1 MAQLVE
7 NPANLR
13 NITPIATH
21 CQPSYSVMPDTDLPP
36 VLPPS
41 SELKSSELNAASVLD
56 IDQNSGTASASEVQ
70 RNIDMTNAQPDAA
83 HTPSEPIIGDG
94 ITINTSIP
102 PASATAAERKAYLNH
117 LIKHLPNL
125 PGVYK
130 MIGKSGDILYVG
142 KAKSLKNR
150 VSSYFAKTIDHPKTR
165 ALVQRIHHIDTII
178 TRSETEALLLEQ
190 NLIKL
195 HRPPYNVLLRDDK
208 SYLYVFISADKPYPR
223 LAYGRGKG
231 QHQKGKFFG
240 PFPSAHAA
248 KETLLLM
255 QKMFQVRQCTN
266 TFFKARQRPC
276 LEYQIKRC
284 RAPCVGLVSPEDY
297 TDDVNNTIRFL
308 KGEGNDLQ
316 VRLVGKMEQ
325 AAEAM
330 QFEQA
335 AFYRDQLSMLREV
348 QAKQAVYTVKGEAD
362 IIAIASQA
370 GITCVHVMNVRG
382 GRVLGGNNY
391 FPDVDSQQDLAENL
405 SEFVSSF
412 YFQVSDD
419 LPDDLIIS
427 HELPDQAAVG
437 DALAE
442 QFGKKVAIKT
452 RVREQRAEWLS
463 LAQMNANNALQTKL
477 GDYLEVK
484 ARYQALQDV
493 LRDALGGKTLDRIE
507 CFDISHTMGE
517 ATIASCVVC
526 DQGGLRKRDYRQY
539 AIHGITGGDDYAAMQ
554 QALTRRYS
562 KQPLPD
568 LLLIDGGKGQLN
580 MAKNVLSELG
590 ILGQTLLVGVAKGE
604 GRKAGLEVLH
614 FIDREPL
621 DLPPDS
627 KALHLIMHIR
637 DEAHRFAITAHRKKR
652 DKRRASSVL
661 EAIPGL
667 GEKRR
672 RDLLNH
678 FGGLQQLLGA
688 SQQEIEQVHGI
699 GKVMANTIYKVLH
712 H

>member
-1 MAQLVE
+1 MPKERKSSV
-7 NPANLR
+7 NPA
-13 NITPIATH
+13 IDPATIEIA
-21 CQPSYSVMPDTDLPP
+21 
-36 VLPPS
+36 
-41 SELKSSELNAASVLD
+41 A
-56 IDQNSGTASASEVQ
+56 
-70 RNIDMTNAQPDAA
+70 
-83 HTPSEPIIGDG
+83 
-94 ITINTSIP
+94 
-102 PASATAAERKAYLNH
+102 ATADRKARLDH
-117 LIKHLPNL
+117 LIKRLPNL

-130 MIGKSGDILYVG
+130 MLGKNGDIIYVG
-142 KAKSLKNR
+142 KAKSLKSR
-150 VSSYFAKTIDHPKTR
+150 VNSYFAKTIDHPKTR
-165 ALVQRIHHIDTII
+165 ALVQRIDNIETII

-231 QHQKGKFFG
+231 QHQKGRFFG

-248 KETLLLM
+248 KQTLLMM
-255 QKMFQVRQCTN
+255 QKMFMVRQCTN
-266 TFFKARQRPC
+266 AFFAQRQRPC

-284 RAPCVGLVSPEDY
+284 KAPCVGLVSPEEY
-297 TDDVNNTIRFL
+297 ADDVNNTIRFL
-308 KGEGNDLQ
+308 KGEGTDLQ
-316 VRLVGKMEQ
+316 VKLVGKMEQ
-325 AAEAM
+325 AAEDM
-330 QFEQA
+330 NFEQA
-335 AFYRDQLSMLREV
+335 ALYRDQLSMLREV

-370 GITCVHVMNVRG
+370 GITCVHVMNVRNG
-382 GRVLGGNNY
+382 QVLGGNNY
-391 FPDVDSQQDLAENL
+391 FPDVDSENDIADNL

-419 LPDDLIIS
+419 LPEELIIS
-427 HELPDQAAVG
+427 HELPDQTAMTE
-437 DALAE
+437 ALTE
-442 QFGKKVAIKT
+442 NFGKKVTIKT
-452 RVREQRAEWLS
+452 KVREQRSEWLT

-484 ARYQALQDV
+484 SRFNALNAVLKEALQ
-493 LRDALGGKTLDRIE
+493 GKSLDRIE

-517 ATIASCVVC
+517 ATIASCVVA

-539 AIHGITGGDDYAAMQ
+539 AIHGITGGDDYAAMKQ
-554 QALTRRYS
+554 VLNRRYS

-580 MAKNVLSELG
+580 MAKDVLSELG
-590 ILGQTLLVGVAKGE
+590 ILTQTLLVGVAKGE

-621 DLPPDS
+621 DLPADS

-652 DKRRASSVL
+652 DKRRSSSVL

-672 RDLLNH
+672 RELLNH

-688 SQQEIEQVHGI
+688 SQDEIGQVNGI

-712 H
+712 G

>member
-1 MAQLVE
+1 
-7 NPANLR
+7 
-13 NITPIATH
+13 
-21 CQPSYSVMPDTDLPP
+21 MPDTDLPP

-117 LIKHLPNL
+117 LIKRLPNL

-348 QAKQAVYTVKGEAD
+348 QAKQAVYTIKGEAD

-452 RVREQRAEWLS
+452 RVREQRAEWLG

-493 LRDALGGKTLDRIE
+493 LRDALAGKTLDRIE

>member
-1 MAQLVE
+1 
-7 NPANLR
+7 
-13 NITPIATH
+13 
-21 CQPSYSVMPDTDLPP
+21 MPDTDLPP

-70 RNIDMTNAQPDAA
+70 RNADMTNAQPDAA

-117 LIKHLPNL
+117 LIKRLPNL

-308 KGEGNDLQ
+308 RGEGNDLQ

-348 QAKQAVYTVKGEAD
+348 QAKQAVYTIKGEAD

-419 LPDDLIIS
+419 LPDDLIVS

-452 RVREQRAEWLS
+452 RVREQRAEWLG

-484 ARYQALQDV
+484 ARYRALQDI
-493 LRDALGGKTLDRIE
+493 LRDALDGKTLDRIE

-580 MAKNVLSELG
+580 MAKNVLTELG

-688 SQQEIEQVHGI
+688 SQAEIEQVHGI

>member
-1 MAQLVE
+1 
-7 NPANLR
+7 
-13 NITPIATH
+13 
-21 CQPSYSVMPDTDLPP
+21 MP
-36 VLPPS
+36 
-41 SELKSSELNAASVLD
+41 KNK
-56 IDQNSGTASASEVQ
+56 
-70 RNIDMTNAQPDAA
+70 
-83 HTPSEPIIGDG
+83 TPSIDPA
-94 ITINTSIP
+94 TIEI
-102 PASATAAERKAYLNH
+102 AAATADRKARLDH
-117 LIKHLPNL
+117 LIKRLPNL

-130 MIGKSGDILYVG
+130 MLGKNGDIIYVG
-142 KAKSLKNR
+142 KAKSLKSR
-150 VSSYFAKTIDHPKTR
+150 VNSYFAKTIDHPKTR
-165 ALVQRIHHIDTII
+165 ALVQRIDNIETII

-231 QHQKGKFFG
+231 QHQKGRFFG

-248 KETLLLM
+248 KQTLLMM
-255 QKMFQVRQCTN
+255 QKMFMVRQCTN
-266 TFFKARQRPC
+266 AFFAQRQRPC

-284 RAPCVGLVSPEDY
+284 KAPCVGLVSPEEY
-297 TDDVNNTIRFL
+297 ADDVNNTIRFL
-308 KGEGNDLQ
+308 KGEGTDLQ
-316 VRLVGKMEQ
+316 VKLVGKMEQ
-325 AAEAM
+325 AAEDM
-330 QFEQA
+330 NFEQA
-335 AFYRDQLSMLREV
+335 ALYRDQLSMLREV

-370 GITCVHVMNVRG
+370 GITCVHVMNVRNG
-382 GRVLGGNNY
+382 QVLGGNNY
-391 FPDVDSQQDLAENL
+391 FPDVDSENDIADNL

-419 LPDDLIIS
+419 LPEELIIS
-427 HELPDQAAVG
+427 HELPDQTAMTE
-437 DALAE
+437 ALTE
-442 QFGKKVAIKT
+442 TFGKKVTIKT
-452 RVREQRAEWLS
+452 KVREQRSEWLT

-484 ARYQALQDV
+484 SRFNALNAVLKALQ
-493 LRDALGGKTLDRIE
+493 GKSLDRIE

-517 ATIASCVVC
+517 ATIASCVVA

-539 AIHGITGGDDYAAMQ
+539 AIHGITGGDDYAAMKQ
-554 QALTRRYS
+554 VLNRRYS

-580 MAKNVLSELG
+580 MAKDVLSELG
-590 ILGQTLLVGVAKGE
+590 ILPQTLLVGVAKGE

-621 DLPPDS
+621 DLPADS

-652 DKRRASSVL
+652 DKRRSSSVL

-672 RDLLNH
+672 RELLNH

-688 SQQEIEQVHGI
+688 SQDEIGQVNGI

-712 H
+712 G

>member
-1 MAQLVE
+1 
-7 NPANLR
+7 
-13 NITPIATH
+13 
-21 CQPSYSVMPDTDLPP
+21 MP
-36 VLPPS
+36 
-41 SELKSSELNAASVLD
+41 KNK
-56 IDQNSGTASASEVQ
+56 
-70 RNIDMTNAQPDAA
+70 
-83 HTPSEPIIGDG
+83 TPSIDPA
-94 ITINTSIP
+94 TIEI
-102 PASATAAERKAYLNH
+102 AAATADRKARLDH
-117 LIKHLPNL
+117 LIKRLPNL

-130 MIGKSGDILYVG
+130 MLGKNGDIIYVG
-142 KAKSLKNR
+142 KAKSLKSR
-150 VSSYFAKTIDHPKTR
+150 VNSYFAKTIDHPKTR
-165 ALVQRIHHIDTII
+165 ALVQRIDNIETII

-231 QHQKGKFFG
+231 QHQKGRFFG

-248 KETLLLM
+248 KQTLLMM
-255 QKMFQVRQCTN
+255 QKMFMVRQCTN
-266 TFFKARQRPC
+266 AFFAQRQRPC

-284 RAPCVGLVSPEDY
+284 KAPCVGLVSPEDY
-297 TDDVNNTIRFL
+297 ADDVNNTIRFL
-308 KGEGNDLQ
+308 KGEGTDLQ
-316 VRLVGKMEQ
+316 VKLVGKMEQ
-325 AAEAM
+325 AAEDM
-330 QFEQA
+330 NFEQA
-335 AFYRDQLSMLREV
+335 ALYRDQLSMLREV

-370 GITCVHVMNVRG
+370 GITCVHVMNVRNG
-382 GRVLGGNNY
+382 QVLGGNNY
-391 FPDVDSQQDLAENL
+391 FPDVDSENDIADNL
-405 SEFVSSF
+405 SECVSSF

-419 LPDDLIIS
+419 LPEELIIS
-427 HELPDQAAVG
+427 HELPDQTAMIE
-437 DALAE
+437 ALTE
-442 QFGKKVAIKT
+442 TFGKKVTIKT
-452 RVREQRAEWLS
+452 KVREQRNEWLT

-484 ARYQALQDV
+484 SRFNALNAVLKEALQ
-493 LRDALGGKTLDRIE
+493 GKSLDRIE

-517 ATIASCVVC
+517 ATIASCVVA

-539 AIHGITGGDDYAAMQ
+539 AIHGITGGDDYAAMKQ
-554 QALTRRYS
+554 VLNRRYS

-568 LLLIDGGKGQLN
+568 LLLIDGGKGQRN
-580 MAKNVLSELG
+580 MAKDVLSELG
-590 ILGQTLLVGVAKGE
+590 ILTQTLLVGVAKGE

-621 DLPPDS
+621 DLPADS

-652 DKRRASSVL
+652 DKRRSSSVL

-672 RDLLNH
+672 RELLNH

-688 SQQEIEQVHGI
+688 SQDEIGQVNGI
-699 GKVMANTIYKVLH
+699 GRVMANTIYKVLH
-712 H
+712 G

>member
-1 MAQLVE
+1 MPKERKSSV
-7 NPANLR
+7 NPA
-13 NITPIATH
+13 IDPATIEIA
-21 CQPSYSVMPDTDLPP
+21 
-36 VLPPS
+36 
-41 SELKSSELNAASVLD
+41 A
-56 IDQNSGTASASEVQ
+56 
-70 RNIDMTNAQPDAA
+70 
-83 HTPSEPIIGDG
+83 
-94 ITINTSIP
+94 
-102 PASATAAERKAYLNH
+102 ATADRKARLDH
-117 LIKHLPNL
+117 LIKRLPNL

-130 MIGKSGDILYVG
+130 MLGKNGDIIYVG
-142 KAKSLKNR
+142 KAKSLKSR
-150 VSSYFAKTIDHPKTR
+150 VNSYFAKTIDHPKTR
-165 ALVQRIHHIDTII
+165 ALVQRIDNIETII

-231 QHQKGKFFG
+231 QHQKGRFFG

-248 KETLLLM
+248 KQTLLMM
-255 QKMFQVRQCTN
+255 QKMFMVRQCTN
-266 TFFKARQRPC
+266 AFFAQRQRPC

-284 RAPCVGLVSPEDY
+284 KAPCVGLVSPEDY
-297 TDDVNNTIRFL
+297 ADDVNNTIRFL
-308 KGEGNDLQ
+308 KGEGTDLQ
-316 VRLVGKMEQ
+316 VKLVGKMEQ
-325 AAEAM
+325 AAEDM
-330 QFEQA
+330 NFEQA
-335 AFYRDQLSMLREV
+335 ALYRDQLSMLREV

-370 GITCVHVMNVRG
+370 GITCVHVMNVRNG
-382 GRVLGGNNY
+382 QVLGGNNY
-391 FPDVDSQQDLAENL
+391 FPDVDSENDIADNL

-419 LPDDLIIS
+419 LPEELIIS
-427 HELPDQAAVG
+427 HELPDQTAMTE
-437 DALAE
+437 ALTE
-442 QFGKKVAIKT
+442 TFGKKVTIKT
-452 RVREQRAEWLS
+452 KVREQRSEWLT

-484 ARYQALQDV
+484 SRFNALNEVLKEALQ
-493 LRDALGGKTLDRIE
+493 GKSLDRIE

-517 ATIASCVVC
+517 ATIASCVVA

-539 AIHGITGGDDYAAMQ
+539 AIHGITGGDDYAAKKQ
-554 QALTRRYS
+554 VLNRRYS

-580 MAKNVLSELG
+580 MAKDVLSELG
-590 ILGQTLLVGVAKGE
+590 ILTQTLLVGVAKGE

-621 DLPPDS
+621 DLPADS

-652 DKRRASSVL
+652 DKRRSSSVL

-672 RDLLNH
+672 RELLNH

-688 SQQEIEQVHGI
+688 SQDEIGQVNGI

-712 H
+712 G

>member
-1 MAQLVE
+1 
-7 NPANLR
+7 
-13 NITPIATH
+13 
-21 CQPSYSVMPDTDLPP
+21 MP
-36 VLPPS
+36 
-41 SELKSSELNAASVLD
+41 KNK
-56 IDQNSGTASASEVQ
+56 
-70 RNIDMTNAQPDAA
+70 
-83 HTPSEPIIGDG
+83 TPSIDPA
-94 ITINTSIP
+94 TIEIP
-102 PASATAAERKAYLNH
+102 TPTAERKQRLAH
-117 LIKHLPNL
+117 LIKRLPNL

-130 MIGKSGDILYVG
+130 MLGKNGDIIYVG

-150 VSSYFAKTIDHPKTR
+150 VNSYFAKTIDHPKTR
-165 ALVQRIHHIDTII
+165 ALVQRIDNIDTII

-248 KETLLLM
+248 KQTLLMM
-255 QKMFQVRQCTN
+255 QKMFMVRQCSN
-266 TFFKARQRPC
+266 SFFAQRQRPC

-284 RAPCVGLVSPEDY
+284 KAPCVGLVSPEEY
-297 TDDVNNTIRFL
+297 AEDVNNTIRFL
-308 KGEGNDLQ
+308 KGEGTDLQ
-316 VRLVGKMEQ
+316 VKLVGKMEQ

-330 QFEQA
+330 NFEQA
-335 AFYRDQLSMLREV
+335 ALYRDQLAMLREV

-370 GITCVHVMNVRG
+370 GISCVHVMNVRNG
-382 GRVLGGNNY
+382 QVLGGNNY
-391 FPDVDSQQDLAENL
+391 FPDVDSDNDTADNL

-419 LPDDLIIS
+419 LPDEIILS
-427 HELPDQAAVG
+427 HELPDQTAITE
-437 DALAE
+437 ALSE
-442 QFGKKVAIKT
+442 TFGKKVTLKT
-452 RVREQRAEWLS
+452 KVREQRAEWLT
-463 LAQMNANNALQTKL
+463 LAQMNANNALHTKL

-484 ARYQALQDV
+484 SRFAALDSVLKDALQ
-493 LRDALGGKTLDRIE
+493 GNSLDRIE

-517 ATIASCVVC
+517 ATIASCVVA

-539 AIHGITGGDDYAAMQ
+539 AIHGITGGDDYAAMKQ
-554 QALTRRYS
+554 VLTRRYR

-568 LLLIDGGKGQLN
+568 LLLIDGGKGQLA
-580 MAKNVLSELG
+580 MAKDVLTELG
-590 ILGQTLLVGVAKGE
+590 ILNQTLLVGVAKGE

-621 DLPPDS
+621 DLPADS

-652 DKRRASSVL
+652 DKRRSSSVL

-672 RDLLNH
+672 RELLNH

-688 SQQEIEQVHGI
+688 SQDEIGQVNGI

-712 H
+712 G

>member
-1 MAQLVE
+1 
-7 NPANLR
+7 
-13 NITPIATH
+13 
-21 CQPSYSVMPDTDLPP
+21 MP
-36 VLPPS
+36 
-41 SELKSSELNAASVLD
+41 KNK
-56 IDQNSGTASASEVQ
+56 
-70 RNIDMTNAQPDAA
+70 
-83 HTPSEPIIGDG
+83 TPSIDPA
-94 ITINTSIP
+94 TIEI
-102 PASATAAERKAYLNH
+102 AAATADRRARLDH
-117 LIKHLPNL
+117 LIKRLPNL

-130 MIGKSGDILYVG
+130 MLGKNGDIIYVG
-142 KAKSLKNR
+142 KAKSLKSR
-150 VSSYFAKTIDHPKTR
+150 VNSYFAKTIDHPKTR
-165 ALVQRIHHIDTII
+165 ALVQRIDNIETII

-231 QHQKGKFFG
+231 QHQKGRFFG

-248 KETLLLM
+248 KQTLLMM
-255 QKMFQVRQCTN
+255 QKMFMVRQCTN
-266 TFFKARQRPC
+266 AFFAQRQRPC

-284 RAPCVGLVSPEDY
+284 KAPCVGLVSPEEY
-297 TDDVNNTIRFL
+297 ADDVNNTIRFL
-308 KGEGNDLQ
+308 KGEGTDLQ
-316 VRLVGKMEQ
+316 VKLVGKMEQ
-325 AAEAM
+325 AAEDM
-330 QFEQA
+330 NFEQA
-335 AFYRDQLSMLREV
+335 ALYRDQLSMLREV

-370 GITCVHVMNVRG
+370 GITCVHVMNVRNG
-382 GRVLGGNNY
+382 QVLGGNNY
-391 FPDVDSQQDLAENL
+391 FPDVDSENDIADNL

-419 LPDDLIIS
+419 LPEELIIS
-427 HELPDQAAVG
+427 HELPDQTAMTE
-437 DALAE
+437 ALTE
-442 QFGKKVAIKT
+442 TFGKKVTLKT
-452 RVREQRAEWLS
+452 KVREQRSEWLT

-484 ARYQALQDV
+484 SRFNALNEVLKEALQ
-493 LRDALGGKTLDRIE
+493 GKSLDRIE

-517 ATIASCVVC
+517 ATIASCVVA

-539 AIHGITGGDDYAAMQ
+539 AIHGITGGDDYAAMKQ
-554 QALTRRYS
+554 VLNRRYS

-580 MAKNVLSELG
+580 MAKDVLSELG
-590 ILGQTLLVGVAKGE
+590 ILTQTLLVGVAKGE

-621 DLPPDS
+621 DLPADS

-652 DKRRASSVL
+652 DKRRSSSVL

-672 RDLLNH
+672 RELLNH

-688 SQQEIEQVHGI
+688 SQDEIGQVNGI

-712 H
+712 G

>member
-1 MAQLVE
+1 MPKERKSSV
-7 NPANLR
+7 NPA
-13 NITPIATH
+13 IDPATIEIA
-21 CQPSYSVMPDTDLPP
+21 
-36 VLPPS
+36 
-41 SELKSSELNAASVLD
+41 A
-56 IDQNSGTASASEVQ
+56 
-70 RNIDMTNAQPDAA
+70 
-83 HTPSEPIIGDG
+83 
-94 ITINTSIP
+94 
-102 PASATAAERKAYLNH
+102 ATADRKARLDH
-117 LIKHLPNL
+117 LIKRLPNL

-130 MIGKSGDILYVG
+130 MLGKNGDIIYVG
-142 KAKSLKNR
+142 KAKSLKSR
-150 VSSYFAKTIDHPKTR
+150 VNSYFAKTIDHPKTR
-165 ALVQRIHHIDTII
+165 ALVQRIDNIETII

-231 QHQKGKFFG
+231 QHQKGRFFG

-248 KETLLLM
+248 KQTLLMM
-255 QKMFQVRQCTN
+255 QKMFMVRQCTN
-266 TFFKARQRPC
+266 AFFAQRQRPC

-284 RAPCVGLVSPEDY
+284 KAPCVGLVSPEDY
-297 TDDVNNTIRFL
+297 ADDVNNTIRFL
-308 KGEGNDLQ
+308 KGEGTDLQ
-316 VRLVGKMEQ
+316 VKLVGKMEQ
-325 AAEAM
+325 AAEDM
-330 QFEQA
+330 NFEQA
-335 AFYRDQLSMLREV
+335 ALYRDQLSMLREV

-370 GITCVHVMNVRG
+370 GITCVHVMNVRNG
-382 GRVLGGNNY
+382 QVLGGNNY
-391 FPDVDSQQDLAENL
+391 FPDVDSENDIADNL

-419 LPDDLIIS
+419 LPEELIIS
-427 HELPDQAAVG
+427 HELPDQTAMTE
-437 DALAE
+437 ALTE
-442 QFGKKVAIKT
+442 TFGKKVTIKT
-452 RVREQRAEWLS
+452 KVREQRNEWLT

-484 ARYQALQDV
+484 SRFNALNAVLKEALQ
-493 LRDALGGKTLDRIE
+493 GKSLDRIE

-517 ATIASCVVC
+517 ATIASCVVA

-539 AIHGITGGDDYAAMQ
+539 AIHGITGGDDYAAMKQ
-554 QALTRRYS
+554 VLNRRYS

-580 MAKNVLSELG
+580 MAKDVLSELG
-590 ILGQTLLVGVAKGE
+590 ILPQTLLVGVAKGE

-621 DLPPDS
+621 DLPADS

-652 DKRRASSVL
+652 DKRRSSSVL

-672 RDLLNH
+672 RELLNH

-688 SQQEIEQVHGI
+688 SQDEIGQVNGI

-712 H
+712 G

>member
-1 MAQLVE
+1 
-7 NPANLR
+7 
-13 NITPIATH
+13 
-21 CQPSYSVMPDTDLPP
+21 MP
-36 VLPPS
+36 
-41 SELKSSELNAASVLD
+41 KNK
-56 IDQNSGTASASEVQ
+56 
-70 RNIDMTNAQPDAA
+70 
-83 HTPSEPIIGDG
+83 TPSIDPA
-94 ITINTSIP
+94 TIEI
-102 PASATAAERKAYLNH
+102 AAATADRKARLDH
-117 LIKHLPNL
+117 LIKRLPNL

-130 MIGKSGDILYVG
+130 MLGKNGDIIYVG
-142 KAKSLKNR
+142 KAKSLKSR
-150 VSSYFAKTIDHPKTR
+150 VNSYFAKTIDHPKTR
-165 ALVQRIHHIDTII
+165 ALVQRIDNIETII

-231 QHQKGKFFG
+231 QHQKGRFFG

-248 KETLLLM
+248 KQTLLMM
-255 QKMFQVRQCTN
+255 QKMFMVRQCTN
-266 TFFKARQRPC
+266 AFFAQRQRPC

-284 RAPCVGLVSPEDY
+284 KAPCVGLVSPEDY
-297 TDDVNNTIRFL
+297 ADDVNNTIRFL
-308 KGEGNDLQ
+308 KGEGTDLQ
-316 VRLVGKMEQ
+316 VKLVGKMEQ
-325 AAEAM
+325 AAEDM
-330 QFEQA
+330 NFEQA
-335 AFYRDQLSMLREV
+335 ALYRDQLSMLREV

-370 GITCVHVMNVRG
+370 GITCVHVMNVRNG
-382 GRVLGGNNY
+382 QVLGGNNY
-391 FPDVDSQQDLAENL
+391 FPDVDSENDIADNL

-419 LPDDLIIS
+419 LPEELIIS
-427 HELPDQAAVG
+427 HELPDQTAMTE
-437 DALAE
+437 ALTE
-442 QFGKKVAIKT
+442 TFGKKVAIKT
-452 RVREQRAEWLS
+452 KVREQRSEWLT

-484 ARYQALQDV
+484 SRFNALNAVLKEALQ
-493 LRDALGGKTLDRIE
+493 GKSLDRIE

-517 ATIASCVVC
+517 ATIASCVVA
-526 DQGGLRKRDYRQY
+526 DQGGLRKRDSRQY
-539 AIHGITGGDDYAAMQ
+539 ASHGITGGDDYAAMKKV
-554 QALTRRYS
+554 LNRRYS

-580 MAKNVLSELG
+580 MAKDVLSELG
-590 ILGQTLLVGVAKGE
+590 ILTQTLLVGVAKGE
-604 GRKAGLEVLH
+604 DRKAGLEVLH

-621 DLPPDS
+621 DLPADS

-652 DKRRASSVL
+652 DKRRSSSVL

-672 RDLLNH
+672 RELLNH

-688 SQQEIEQVHGI
+688 SQDEIGQVNGI

-712 H
+712 G

>member
-1 MAQLVE
+1 
-7 NPANLR
+7 
-13 NITPIATH
+13 
-21 CQPSYSVMPDTDLPP
+21 MP
-36 VLPPS
+36 
-41 SELKSSELNAASVLD
+41 KNK
-56 IDQNSGTASASEVQ
+56 
-70 RNIDMTNAQPDAA
+70 
-83 HTPSEPIIGDG
+83 TPSIDPA
-94 ITINTSIP
+94 TIEIP
-102 PASATAAERKAYLNH
+102 AATADRKARLDH
-117 LIKHLPNL
+117 LIKRLPNL

-130 MIGKSGDILYVG
+130 MLGKNGDIIYVG
-142 KAKSLKNR
+142 KAKSLKSR
-150 VSSYFAKTIDHPKTR
+150 VNSYFAKTIDHPKTR
-165 ALVQRIHHIDTII
+165 ALVQRIDNIETII

-231 QHQKGKFFG
+231 QHQKGRFFG

-248 KETLLLM
+248 KQTLLMM
-255 QKMFQVRQCTN
+255 QKMFMVRQCTN
-266 TFFKARQRPC
+266 AFFAQRQRPC

-284 RAPCVGLVSPEDY
+284 KAPCVGLVSPEDY
-297 TDDVNNTIRFL
+297 ADDVNNTIRFL
-308 KGEGNDLQ
+308 KGEGTDLQ
-316 VRLVGKMEQ
+316 VKLVGKMEQ
-325 AAEAM
+325 AAEDM
-330 QFEQA
+330 NFEQA
-335 AFYRDQLSMLREV
+335 ALYRDQLSMLREV

-370 GITCVHVMNVRG
+370 GITCVHVMNVRNG
-382 GRVLGGNNY
+382 QVLGGNNY
-391 FPDVDSQQDLAENL
+391 FPDVDSENDIADNL

-419 LPDDLIIS
+419 LPEELIIS
-427 HELPDQAAVG
+427 HELPDQTAMTE
-437 DALAE
+437 ALTE
-442 QFGKKVAIKT
+442 TFGKKVTIKT
-452 RVREQRAEWLS
+452 KVREQRSEWLT

-484 ARYQALQDV
+484 SRFNALNEVLKEALQ
-493 LRDALGGKTLDRIE
+493 GKSLDRIE

-517 ATIASCVVC
+517 ATIASCVVA

-539 AIHGITGGDDYAAMQ
+539 AIHGITGGDDYAAMKQ
-554 QALTRRYS
+554 VLTRRYS

-580 MAKNVLSELG
+580 MAKDVLSELG
-590 ILGQTLLVGVAKGE
+590 ILTQTLLVGVAKGE

-621 DLPPDS
+621 DLPADS

-652 DKRRASSVL
+652 DKRRSSSVL

-672 RDLLNH
+672 RELLNH

-688 SQQEIEQVHGI
+688 SQDEIGQVNGI

-712 H
+712 G

>member
-1 MAQLVE
+1 
-7 NPANLR
+7 
-13 NITPIATH
+13 
-21 CQPSYSVMPDTDLPP
+21 MP
-36 VLPPS
+36 
-41 SELKSSELNAASVLD
+41 KNK
-56 IDQNSGTASASEVQ
+56 
-70 RNIDMTNAQPDAA
+70 
-83 HTPSEPIIGDG
+83 TPSIDPA
-94 ITINTSIP
+94 TIEV
-102 PASATAAERKAYLNH
+102 AAATADRKARLDH
-117 LIKHLPNL
+117 LIKRLPNL

-130 MIGKSGDILYVG
+130 MLGKNGDIIYVG
-142 KAKSLKNR
+142 KAKSLKSR
-150 VSSYFAKTIDHPKTR
+150 VNSYFAKTIDHPKTR
-165 ALVQRIHHIDTII
+165 ALVQRIDNIETII

-231 QHQKGKFFG
+231 QHQKGRFFG

-248 KETLLLM
+248 KQTLLMM
-255 QKMFQVRQCTN
+255 QKMFMVRQCTN
-266 TFFKARQRPC
+266 TFFAQRQRPC

-284 RAPCVGLVSPEDY
+284 KAPCVGLVSPEDY
-297 TDDVNNTIRFL
+297 ADDVNNTIRFL
-308 KGEGNDLQ
+308 KGEGTDLQ
-316 VRLVGKMEQ
+316 VKLVGKMEQ
-325 AAEAM
+325 AAEDM
-330 QFEQA
+330 NFEQA
-335 AFYRDQLSMLREV
+335 ALYRDQLSMLREV

-370 GITCVHVMNVRG
+370 GITCVHVMNVRNG
-382 GRVLGGNNY
+382 QVLGGNNY
-391 FPDVDSQQDLAENL
+391 FPDVDSENDIADNL

-419 LPDDLIIS
+419 LPEELIIS
-427 HELPDQAAVG
+427 HELPDQTAMTE
-437 DALAE
+437 ALTE
-442 QFGKKVAIKT
+442 TFGKKVTIKT
-452 RVREQRAEWLS
+452 KVREQRNEWLT

-484 ARYQALQDV
+484 SRFNALNAVLKEALQ
-493 LRDALGGKTLDRIE
+493 GKSLDRIE

-517 ATIASCVVC
+517 ATIASCVVA

-539 AIHGITGGDDYAAMQ
+539 AIHGITGGDDYAAMKQ
-554 QALTRRYS
+554 VLNRRYS

-580 MAKNVLSELG
+580 MAKDVLSELG
-590 ILGQTLLVGVAKGE
+590 ILTQTLLVGVAKGE

-621 DLPPDS
+621 DLPADS

-652 DKRRASSVL
+652 DKRRSSSVL

-672 RDLLNH
+672 RELLNH

-688 SQQEIEQVHGI
+688 SQDEIGQVNGI

-712 H
+712 G

>member
-1 MAQLVE
+1 MPK
-7 NPANLR
+7 NKMPSIDPAT
-13 NITPIATH
+13 IEIA
-21 CQPSYSVMPDTDLPP
+21 
-36 VLPPS
+36 
-41 SELKSSELNAASVLD
+41 A
-56 IDQNSGTASASEVQ
+56 
-70 RNIDMTNAQPDAA
+70 
-83 HTPSEPIIGDG
+83 
-94 ITINTSIP
+94 
-102 PASATAAERKAYLNH
+102 ATADRKARLDH
-117 LIKHLPNL
+117 LIKRLPNL

-130 MIGKSGDILYVG
+130 MLGKNGDIIYVG
-142 KAKSLKNR
+142 KAKSLKSR
-150 VSSYFAKTIDHPKTR
+150 VNSYFAKTIDHPKTR
-165 ALVQRIHHIDTII
+165 ALVQRIDNIETII

-231 QHQKGKFFG
+231 QHQKGRFFG

-248 KETLLLM
+248 KQTLLMM
-255 QKMFQVRQCTN
+255 QKMFMVRQCTN
-266 TFFKARQRPC
+266 AFFAQRQRPC

-284 RAPCVGLVSPEDY
+284 KAPCVGLVSPEDY
-297 TDDVNNTIRFL
+297 ADDVNNTIRFL
-308 KGEGNDLQ
+308 KGEGTDLQ
-316 VRLVGKMEQ
+316 VKLVGKMEQ
-325 AAEAM
+325 AAEDM
-330 QFEQA
+330 NFEQA
-335 AFYRDQLSMLREV
+335 ALYRDQLSMLREV

-370 GITCVHVMNVRG
+370 GITCVHVMNVRNG
-382 GRVLGGNNY
+382 QVLGGNNY
-391 FPDVDSQQDLAENL
+391 FPDVDSENDIADNL

-419 LPDDLIIS
+419 LPEELIIS
-427 HELPDQAAVG
+427 HELPDQTAMTE
-437 DALAE
+437 ALTE
-442 QFGKKVAIKT
+442 TFGKKVTIKT
-452 RVREQRAEWLS
+452 KVREQRSEWLT

-484 ARYQALQDV
+484 SRFNALNAVLKEALQ
-493 LRDALGGKTLDRIE
+493 GKSLDRIE

-517 ATIASCVVC
+517 ATIASCVVA

-539 AIHGITGGDDYAAMQ
+539 AIHGITGGDDYAAMKQ
-554 QALTRRYS
+554 VLNRRYS

-580 MAKNVLSELG
+580 MAKDVLSELG
-590 ILGQTLLVGVAKGE
+590 ILTQTLLVGVAKGE

-621 DLPPDS
+621 DLPADS

-652 DKRRASSVL
+652 DKRRSSSVL

-672 RDLLNH
+672 RELLNH

-688 SQQEIEQVHGI
+688 SQDEIGQVNGI

-712 H
+712 G

>member
-1 MAQLVE
+1 MPKERKSSV
-7 NPANLR
+7 NPA
-13 NITPIATH
+13 IDPATIEIA
-21 CQPSYSVMPDTDLPP
+21 
-36 VLPPS
+36 
-41 SELKSSELNAASVLD
+41 A
-56 IDQNSGTASASEVQ
+56 
-70 RNIDMTNAQPDAA
+70 
-83 HTPSEPIIGDG
+83 
-94 ITINTSIP
+94 
-102 PASATAAERKAYLNH
+102 ATADRKARLDH
-117 LIKHLPNL
+117 LIKRLPNL

-130 MIGKSGDILYVG
+130 MLGKNGDIIYVG
-142 KAKSLKNR
+142 KAKSLKSR
-150 VSSYFAKTIDHPKTR
+150 VNSYFAKTIDHPKTR
-165 ALVQRIHHIDTII
+165 ALVQRIDNIETII

-231 QHQKGKFFG
+231 QHQKGRFFG

-248 KETLLLM
+248 KQTLLMM
-255 QKMFQVRQCTN
+255 QKMFMVRQCTN
-266 TFFKARQRPC
+266 AFFAQRQRPC

-284 RAPCVGLVSPEDY
+284 KAPCVGLVSPEDY
-297 TDDVNNTIRFL
+297 ADDVNNTIRFL
-308 KGEGNDLQ
+308 KGEGTDLQ
-316 VRLVGKMEQ
+316 VKLVGKMEQ
-325 AAEAM
+325 AAEDM
-330 QFEQA
+330 NFEQA
-335 AFYRDQLSMLREV
+335 ASYRDQLSMLREV

-370 GITCVHVMNVRG
+370 GITCVHVMNVRNG
-382 GRVLGGNNY
+382 QVLGGNNY
-391 FPDVDSQQDLAENL
+391 FPDVDSENDIADNL

-419 LPDDLIIS
+419 LPEELIIS
-427 HELPDQAAVG
+427 HELSDQTAMTE
-437 DALAE
+437 ALTE
-442 QFGKKVAIKT
+442 TFGKKVTIKT
-452 RVREQRAEWLS
+452 KVREQRNEWLT

-484 ARYQALQDV
+484 SRFNALNAVLKEALQ
-493 LRDALGGKTLDRIE
+493 GKSLDRIE

-517 ATIASCVVC
+517 ATIASCVVA

-539 AIHGITGGDDYAAMQ
+539 AIHGITGGDDYAAMKQ
-554 QALTRRYS
+554 VLNRRYS

-580 MAKNVLSELG
+580 MAKDVLSELG
-590 ILGQTLLVGVAKGE
+590 ILPQTLLVGVAKGE

-621 DLPPDS
+621 DLLADS

-652 DKRRASSVL
+652 DKRRSSSVL

-672 RDLLNH
+672 RELLNH

-688 SQQEIEQVHGI
+688 SQDEIGQVNGI

-712 H
+712 G

>member
-1 MAQLVE
+1 
-7 NPANLR
+7 
-13 NITPIATH
+13 
-21 CQPSYSVMPDTDLPP
+21 MP
-36 VLPPS
+36 
-41 SELKSSELNAASVLD
+41 KNK
-56 IDQNSGTASASEVQ
+56 
-70 RNIDMTNAQPDAA
+70 
-83 HTPSEPIIGDG
+83 TPSIDPA
-94 ITINTSIP
+94 TIEI
-102 PASATAAERKAYLNH
+102 AAATADRKARLDH
-117 LIKHLPNL
+117 LIKRLPNL

-130 MIGKSGDILYVG
+130 MLGKNGDIIYVG
-142 KAKSLKNR
+142 KAKSLKSR
-150 VSSYFAKTIDHPKTR
+150 VNSYFAKTIDHPKTR
-165 ALVQRIHHIDTII
+165 ALVQRIDNIETII

-231 QHQKGKFFG
+231 QHQKGRFFG

-248 KETLLLM
+248 KQTLLMM
-255 QKMFQVRQCTN
+255 QKMFMVRQCTN
-266 TFFKARQRPC
+266 AFFAQRQRPC

-284 RAPCVGLVSPEDY
+284 KAPCVGLVSPEEY
-297 TDDVNNTIRFL
+297 ADDVNNTIRFL
-308 KGEGNDLQ
+308 KGEGTDLQ
-316 VRLVGKMEQ
+316 VKLVGKMEQ
-325 AAEAM
+325 AAEDM
-330 QFEQA
+330 NFEQA
-335 AFYRDQLSMLREV
+335 ALYRDQLSMLREV

-370 GITCVHVMNVRG
+370 GITCVHVMNVRNG
-382 GRVLGGNNY
+382 QVLGGNNY
-391 FPDVDSQQDLAENL
+391 FPDVDSENDIADNL

-419 LPDDLIIS
+419 LPEELIIS
-427 HELPDQAAVG
+427 HELPDQTAMTE
-437 DALAE
+437 ALTE
-442 QFGKKVAIKT
+442 TFGKKVTLKT
-452 RVREQRAEWLS
+452 KVREQRSEWLT

-484 ARYQALQDV
+484 SRFNALNAVLKEALQ
-493 LRDALGGKTLDRIE
+493 GKSLDRIE

-517 ATIASCVVC
+517 ATIASCVVA

-539 AIHGITGGDDYAAMQ
+539 AIHGITGGDDYAAMKQ
-554 QALTRRYS
+554 VLNRRYS

-580 MAKNVLSELG
+580 MAKDVLSELG
-590 ILGQTLLVGVAKGE
+590 ILPQTLLVGVAKGE

-621 DLPPDS
+621 DLPADS

-652 DKRRASSVL
+652 DKRRSSSVL

-672 RDLLNH
+672 RELLNH

-688 SQQEIEQVHGI
+688 SQDEIGQVNGI

-712 H
+712 G

>member
-1 MAQLVE
+1 MPKERKSSV
-7 NPANLR
+7 NPA
-13 NITPIATH
+13 IDPATIEIA
-21 CQPSYSVMPDTDLPP
+21 
-36 VLPPS
+36 
-41 SELKSSELNAASVLD
+41 A
-56 IDQNSGTASASEVQ
+56 
-70 RNIDMTNAQPDAA
+70 
-83 HTPSEPIIGDG
+83 
-94 ITINTSIP
+94 
-102 PASATAAERKAYLNH
+102 ATADRKARLEH
-117 LIKHLPNL
+117 LIKRLPNL

-130 MIGKSGDILYVG
+130 MLGKNGDIIYVG
-142 KAKSLKNR
+142 KAKSLISR
-150 VSSYFAKTIDHPKTR
+150 VNSYFAKTFDHPKTR
-165 ALVQRIHHIDTII
+165 ALVQRIDNIETII

-231 QHQKGKFFG
+231 QHQKGRFFG

-248 KETLLLM
+248 KQTLLMM
-255 QKMFQVRQCTN
+255 QKMFMVRQCTN
-266 TFFKARQRPC
+266 AFFAQRQRPC

-284 RAPCVGLVSPEDY
+284 KAPCVGLVSPEDY
-297 TDDVNNTIRFL
+297 ADDVNNTIRFL
-308 KGEGNDLQ
+308 KGEGTDLQ
-316 VRLVGKMEQ
+316 VKLVGKMEQ
-325 AAEAM
+325 AAEDM
-330 QFEQA
+330 NFEQA
-335 AFYRDQLSMLREV
+335 ALYRDQLSMLREV
-348 QAKQAVYTVKGEAD
+348 QAKPAVYTVKGEAD

-370 GITCVHVMNVRG
+370 GITCVHVMNVRNG
-382 GRVLGGNNY
+382 QVLGGNNY
-391 FPDVDSQQDLAENL
+391 FPDVDSENDIADNL

-419 LPDDLIIS
+419 LPEELIIS
-427 HELPDQAAVG
+427 HELPDQTAMTE
-437 DALAE
+437 ALTE
-442 QFGKKVAIKT
+442 TFGKKVTIKT
-452 RVREQRAEWLS
+452 KVREQRSEWLT

-484 ARYQALQDV
+484 SRFNALNAVLKEALQ
-493 LRDALGGKTLDRIE
+493 GKSLDRIE

-517 ATIASCVVC
+517 ATIASCVVA

-539 AIHGITGGDDYAAMQ
+539 AIHGITGGDDYAAMKQ
-554 QALTRRYS
+554 VLNRRYS

-580 MAKNVLSELG
+580 MAKDVLSELG
-590 ILGQTLLVGVAKGE
+590 ILTQTLLVGVAKGE

-621 DLPPDS
+621 DLPADS

-652 DKRRASSVL
+652 DKRRSSSVL

-672 RDLLNH
+672 RELLNH

-688 SQQEIEQVHGI
+688 SQDEIGQVNGI

-712 H
+712 G

>member
-1 MAQLVE
+1 MPKERKSSV
-7 NPANLR
+7 NPA
-13 NITPIATH
+13 IDPATIEIA
-21 CQPSYSVMPDTDLPP
+21 
-36 VLPPS
+36 
-41 SELKSSELNAASVLD
+41 A
-56 IDQNSGTASASEVQ
+56 
-70 RNIDMTNAQPDAA
+70 
-83 HTPSEPIIGDG
+83 
-94 ITINTSIP
+94 
-102 PASATAAERKAYLNH
+102 ATADRKARLDH
-117 LIKHLPNL
+117 LIKRLPNL

-130 MIGKSGDILYVG
+130 MLGKNGDIIYVG
-142 KAKSLKNR
+142 KAKSLKSR
-150 VSSYFAKTIDHPKTR
+150 VNSYFAKTIDHPKTR
-165 ALVQRIHHIDTII
+165 ALVQRIDNIETII

-231 QHQKGKFFG
+231 QHQKGRFFG

-248 KETLLLM
+248 KQTLLMM
-255 QKMFQVRQCTN
+255 QKMFMVRQCTN
-266 TFFKARQRPC
+266 AFFAQRQRPC

-284 RAPCVGLVSPEDY
+284 KAPCVGLVSPEDY
-297 TDDVNNTIRFL
+297 ADDVNNTIRFL
-308 KGEGNDLQ
+308 KGEGTDLQ
-316 VRLVGKMEQ
+316 VKLVGKMEQ
-325 AAEAM
+325 AAEDM
-330 QFEQA
+330 NFEQA
-335 AFYRDQLSMLREV
+335 ALYRDQLSMLREV

-370 GITCVHVMNVRG
+370 GITCVHVMNVRNG
-382 GRVLGGNNY
+382 QVLGGNNY
-391 FPDVDSQQDLAENL
+391 FPDVDSENDIADNL

-419 LPDDLIIS
+419 LPEELIIS
-427 HELPDQAAVG
+427 HELPDQTAMTE
-437 DALAE
+437 ALTE
-442 QFGKKVAIKT
+442 TFGKKVTIKT
-452 RVREQRAEWLS
+452 KVREQRNEWLT

-484 ARYQALQDV
+484 SRFNALNAVLKEALQ
-493 LRDALGGKTLDRIE
+493 GKSLDRIE

-517 ATIASCVVC
+517 ATIASCVVA

-539 AIHGITGGDDYAAMQ
+539 AIHGITGGDDYAAMKQ
-554 QALTRRYS
+554 VLNRRYS

-580 MAKNVLSELG
+580 MAKDVLSELG
-590 ILGQTLLVGVAKGE
+590 ILPQTLLVGVEKGE

-621 DLPPDS
+621 DLPADS

-652 DKRRASSVL
+652 DKRRSSSVL

-672 RDLLNH
+672 RELLNH

-688 SQQEIEQVHGI
+688 SQDEIGQVNGI

-712 H
+712 G

>member
-1 MAQLVE
+1 MPKERKSSV
-7 NPANLR
+7 NPA
-13 NITPIATH
+13 IDPATIEIA
-21 CQPSYSVMPDTDLPP
+21 
-36 VLPPS
+36 
-41 SELKSSELNAASVLD
+41 A
-56 IDQNSGTASASEVQ
+56 
-70 RNIDMTNAQPDAA
+70 
-83 HTPSEPIIGDG
+83 
-94 ITINTSIP
+94 
-102 PASATAAERKAYLNH
+102 ATADRKARLDH
-117 LIKHLPNL
+117 LIKRLPNL

-130 MIGKSGDILYVG
+130 MLGKNGDIIYVG
-142 KAKSLKNR
+142 KAKSLKSR
-150 VSSYFAKTIDHPKTR
+150 VNSYFAKTIDHPKTR
-165 ALVQRIHHIDTII
+165 ALVQRIDNIETII
-178 TRSETEALLLEQ
+178 TRSETEALLLEK

-231 QHQKGKFFG
+231 QHQKGRFFG

-248 KETLLLM
+248 KQTLLMM
-255 QKMFQVRQCTN
+255 QKMFMVRQCTN
-266 TFFKARQRPC
+266 AFFAQRQRPC

-284 RAPCVGLVSPEDY
+284 KAPCVGLVSPEDY
-297 TDDVNNTIRFL
+297 ADDVNNTIRFL
-308 KGEGNDLQ
+308 KGEGTDLQ
-316 VRLVGKMEQ
+316 VKLVGKMEQ
-325 AAEAM
+325 AAEDM
-330 QFEQA
+330 NFEQA
-335 AFYRDQLSMLREV
+335 ASYRDQLSMLREV

-370 GITCVHVMNVRG
+370 GITCVHVMNVRNG
-382 GRVLGGNNY
+382 QVLGGNNY
-391 FPDVDSQQDLAENL
+391 FPDVDSENDIADNL

-419 LPDDLIIS
+419 LPEELIIS
-427 HELPDQAAVG
+427 HELPDQTAMTE
-437 DALAE
+437 ALTE
-442 QFGKKVAIKT
+442 TFGKKVTIKT
-452 RVREQRAEWLS
+452 KVREQRSEWLT

-484 ARYQALQDV
+484 SRFNALNAVLKEALQ
-493 LRDALGGKTLDRIE
+493 GKSLDRIE

-517 ATIASCVVC
+517 ATIASCVVA

-539 AIHGITGGDDYAAMQ
+539 AIHGITGGDDYAAMKQ
-554 QALTRRYS
+554 VLNRRYS

-580 MAKNVLSELG
+580 MAKDVLSELG
-590 ILGQTLLVGVAKGE
+590 ILPQTLLVGVAKGE

-621 DLPPDS
+621 DLPADS

-652 DKRRASSVL
+652 DKRRSSSVL

-672 RDLLNH
+672 RELLNH

-688 SQQEIEQVHGI
+688 SQDEIGQVNGI

-712 H
+712 G